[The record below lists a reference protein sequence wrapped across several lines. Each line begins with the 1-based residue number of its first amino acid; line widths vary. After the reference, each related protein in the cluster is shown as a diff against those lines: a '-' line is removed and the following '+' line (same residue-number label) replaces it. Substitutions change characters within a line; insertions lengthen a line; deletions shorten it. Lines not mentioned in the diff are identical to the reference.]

1 MSTNKKLVNENL
13 KNPYLGRNY
22 TNNYIEK
29 ILNQKKIIDKYKVK
43 FFNNKTNLYQEVATK
58 ILENN
63 VIGFFNGK
71 MEFGAR
77 ALGNRSIIANPCS
90 SNMKDIIN
98 MKIKRRENFR
108 PFAPSV
114 LIDYKNKWFG
124 NINPNPYMSAVEEIL
139 PEMRNTYLRL
149 LTLMELGESKLYL
162 KRITQIFT
170 I

>member
-1 MSTNKKLVNENL
+1 M
-13 KNPYLGRNY
+13 
-22 TNNYIEK
+22 K
-29 ILNQKKIIDKYKVK
+29 ILNQKKITDKYKVR

-98 MKIKRRENFR
+98 MKIKREKF
-108 PFAPSV
+108 
-114 LIDYKNKWFG
+114 
-124 NINPNPYMSAVEEIL
+124 
-139 PEMRNTYLRL
+139 
-149 LTLMELGESKLYL
+149 
-162 KRITQIFT
+162 
-170 I
+170 